1 MIFNDNNIIF
11 DIADITKL
19 CRIYQ
24 FLNISNL
31 ASMLYRLYDV
41 MMSNMML
48 LSFDKL
54 MNSFH
59 EHRLDS

>member
-19 CRIYQ
+19 CRIYR